1 MKKRVL
7 GQGWEQEDGMEEI
20 GTWGGI
26 PGCGVWAG
34 MVGRR
39 STKGRRC
46 LNVAEVGCSLWTHQM
61 HCYRSVPH
69 LCSVPDHA
77 ELLWRNS
84 QNVYFAF
91 GRQWKFIPELYL
103 ITAGT
108 FVGSR
113 VSSTVL
119 VFPLSGSSC
128 TRGIWFCSSTISP
141 PISFEFIAPSNELFC
156 EHFIHVFFLICIS
169 QNISHWKLLYC
180 TLNKNSPFH
189 RCSLRSQGLYM
200 GSLSLSMRFWLQGT
214 SRRQDR
220 FASTHPLAPSSEK
233 TPAAPVSV
241 GTRVQPPRLPRA
253 SGRTTPASPNPQV
266 GCTGEGEGGSKGE
279 QRGTGSVASGSR
291 SWRGVGTGQ
300 GVVCWLHGFHGFL
313 AEWGAS
319 GSISYCSG
327 GQSAPPPRMVN
338 LQCGCRVNLVF
349 TQTCFQLSMFSC
361 LLAHFCDY
369 QHHPLPV
376 RHRCQH

>member
-1 MKKRVL
+1 MWLKL
-7 GQGWEQEDGMEEI
+7 GAVSGH
-20 GTWGGI
+20 T
-26 PGCGVWAG
+26 
-34 MVGRR
+34 
-39 STKGRRC
+39 RC
-46 LNVAEVGCSLWTHQM
+46 IVTGLYHTSALSLTMQ
-61 HCYRSVPH
+61 
-69 LCSVPDHA
+69 
-77 ELLWRNS
+77 
-84 QNVYFAF
+84 
-91 GRQWKFIPELYL
+91 
-103 ITAGT
+103 
-108 FVGSR
+108 
-113 VSSTVL
+113 
-119 VFPLSGSSC
+119 SSC
-128 TRGIWFCSSTISP
+128 GEIPKMFTLHLEDSGNFFQSFTSSLLGHLWAAGFPAPFWFFLCLAPPVLEASGFAAVPFPP
-141 PISFEFIAPSNELFC
+141 PISFEFIASSNELFC

-189 RCSLRSQGLYM
+189 RCSLRSQGLCM

-220 FASTHPLAPSSEK
+220 FASTHPLAPSSEN

-313 AEWGAS
+313 AEWGVS